1 MADGK
6 HNIDLRSEEVQDIM
20 SDIPGKIIRWGTTII
35 FIILI
40 LLIVGCFFFKYPD
53 IIYANV
59 TVTTK
64 EPPAV
69 IIAHSTGKIDA
80 VFVDNQQVV
89 DSGMPLAVIENPAAF
104 EDMQLLTKRLSQWNP
119 EQSDITSGIALFRSS
134 LLRLGTV
141 QSAYAE
147 FLSALQDYSEYLT
160 LNYYTQ
166 KISLQK
172 GQLKSRNS
180 NLLEM
185 RKQQRLLKLQLKQ
198 TAIVFRRDSLLYL
211 RGVNSKEE
219 LETSLNN
226 LLKLQQ
232 SLSALNGS
240 IKVAEIES
248 SQTNESMLD
257 LKQQDRDHENM
268 FVLNL
273 KSTYEKLLTQVKTW
287 EQAYLLVSPIHGT
300 VNLMGNWSP
309 NQNVTSGE
317 TVFTILPDHLSA
329 PIGKALVPATGSGK
343 VKQGQVVLVRLNN
356 FPDKEFGYIKG
367 KVRSLS
373 NVPLSDGNYVAEIQF
388 PEGLKT
394 NYAIKLTASG
404 TLTGVAEIIT
414 NDIRL
419 VERIIM
425 PVKRVVRKHYQRTF

>member
-64 EPPAV
+64 EPPAA
-69 IIAHSTGKIDA
+69 ILAHSTGKIDA

-89 DSGMPLAVIENPAAF
+89 DSGMPLAVIENPADF

-257 LKQQDRDHENM
+257 LKQQDRNH
-268 FVLNL
+268 
-273 KSTYEKLLTQVKTW
+273 
-287 EQAYLLVSPIHGT
+287 A
-300 VNLMGNWSP
+300 
-309 NQNVTSGE
+309 
-317 TVFTILPDHLSA
+317 
-329 PIGKALVPATGSGK
+329 
-343 VKQGQVVLVRLNN
+343 
-356 FPDKEFGYIKG
+356 
-367 KVRSLS
+367 
-373 NVPLSDGNYVAEIQF
+373 
-388 PEGLKT
+388 
-394 NYAIKLTASG
+394 
-404 TLTGVAEIIT
+404 
-414 NDIRL
+414 
-419 VERIIM
+419 
-425 PVKRVVRKHYQRTF
+425 